1 MTTIYGIL
9 GYSFLKKNL
18 FNNYVLILS
27 DMHDKMKYCNK
38 PFINISD
45 WLSSKLDSSDILLE
59 EVNNNNDSKLH
70 SLWDSSIHTKQLKE
84 LFLNNSEIIHAIDIR
99 PSLIPFSWEILEN
112 DIIENNIINISLKE
126 YLQIIDSFLINN
138 KINLSNQKIINHLNL
153 IKKEYNK
160 FKFKLIKYN
169 YYDRKIYNIYK
180 NNINILDSIN
190 TILDNIMEWFTIY
203 KLYKSKKNV
212 IIHTGLYH
220 SEKILYLLLNLYKY
234 KLVSQDGINKISQ
247 VENKINQVENNSECI
262 LIPKIIDN
270 IL

>member
-38 PFINISD
+38 PFINISN

-59 EVNNNNDSKLH
+59 EVNNNDSKLH

-112 DIIENNIINISLKE
+112 NIINISLKE
-126 YLQIIDSFLINN
+126 YLQIIDYFFINT
-138 KINLSNQKIINHLNL
+138 KINLSNNKIINHFNL
-153 IKKEYNK
+153 IKKEYSK
-160 FKFKLIKYN
+160 FKLKLIKYN

-190 TILDNIMEWFTIY
+190 TLLDNIMEWYTIY

-247 VENKINQVENNSECI
+247 VENNISQVENNSECI
-262 LIPKIIDN
+262 SIPKIIDN